1 MSPKG
6 RPEGEYAPKRVSA
19 EGSRVKA
26 LDVIRAEHRSLAAV
40 IHGLRHLVREVRE
53 HGARPD
59 FGLLDAMLRY
69 IDAFPERLHHP
80 KEDRYLFRR
89 LRERDPGSARI
100 LDELEAE
107 HATGAR
113 AIREL
118 EAALARCRAAGGAEF
133 PAFAARV
140 DAYVA
145 FHWEHMR
152 KEEVEVLPAAERH
165 LRPRRLTLVGPE
177 VLATS
182 FGLRL
187 GRARRGAGFRE
198 ANECSGCLRPPRV
211 PAALPQR

>member
-1 MSPKG
+1 M
-6 RPEGEYAPKRVSA
+6 R
-19 EGSRVKA
+19 A

-59 FGLLDAMLRY
+59 FGLLEAMLRY

-89 LRERDPGSARI
+89 LRERDPASARI

-107 HATGAR
+107 HAIGAR
-113 AIREL
+113 TIREL
-118 EAALARCRAAGGAEF
+118 EAALARCRSEGAAAF
-133 PAFAARV
+133 PVFAARV

-165 LRPRRLTLVGPE
+165 LLSEDWAEIDAAFGSHGDPLFGADAESELGTLVRRI
-177 VLATS
+177 VDLA
-182 FGLRL
+182 
-187 GRARRGAGFRE
+187 
-198 ANECSGCLRPPRV
+198 PPTIGV
-211 PAALPQR
+211 GPAAAGK

>member
-1 MSPKG
+1 M
-6 RPEGEYAPKRVSA
+6 R
-19 EGSRVKA
+19 A

-59 FGLLDAMLRY
+59 FGLLEAMLRY

-89 LRERDPGSARI
+89 LRERDPASARI
-100 LDELEAE
+100 LDALEAE

-118 EAALARCRAAGGAEF
+118 EAALARYRSEGAVGL
-133 PAFAARV
+133 PAFAALV
-140 DAYVA
+140 DAYAA

-152 KEEVEVLPAAERH
+152 KEELEVMPAAERH
-165 LRPRRLTLVGPE
+165 LLPEDWAEIDAAFGSHGDPLFGADAETEFGTLFRKIVDLAPPPIGVGP
-177 VLATS
+177 A
-182 FGLRL
+182 
-187 GRARRGAGFRE
+187 A
-198 ANECSGCLRPPRV
+198 SGK
-211 PAALPQR
+211 

>member
-1 MSPKG
+1 M
-6 RPEGEYAPKRVSA
+6 R
-19 EGSRVKA
+19 A

-59 FGLLDAMLRY
+59 FGLLEAMLRY

-89 LRERDPGSARI
+89 LRDRDPASARI

-107 HATGAR
+107 HAKGAR
-113 AIREL
+113 TIREL
-118 EAALARCRAAGGAEF
+118 EALLVRCRSEGDAGFA
-133 PAFAARV
+133 AFAARV

-165 LRPRRLTLVGPE
+165 LRPEDWAEIDVAFGSHGDPLFGADAETEFGTLFRRIVDLAPPPIGVGP
-177 VLATS
+177 APN
-182 FGLRL
+182 G
-187 GRARRGAGFRE
+187 
-198 ANECSGCLRPPRV
+198 P
-211 PAALPQR
+211 

>member
-1 MSPKG
+1 M
-6 RPEGEYAPKRVSA
+6 RAR
-19 EGSRVKA
+19 
-26 LDVIRAEHRSLAAV
+26 DVIRAEHRSLAAV
-40 IHGLRHLVREVRE
+40 IHGLRHHVRDIRE

-59 FGLLDAMLRY
+59 FGLLEAMLRY

-118 EAALARCRAAGGAEF
+118 EAALARYRSEGAAGL
-133 PAFAARV
+133 PAFAASV
-140 DAYVA
+140 DAYAA

-152 KEEVEVLPAAERH
+152 KEEVEVMPAAERH
-165 LRPRRLTLVGPE
+165 LLPEDWAEIDAAFGSHGDPLFGADAETEFGTLFRRIVDLAPPPIGVGP
-177 VLATS
+177 A
-182 FGLRL
+182 
-187 GRARRGAGFRE
+187 A
-198 ANECSGCLRPPRV
+198 SGK
-211 PAALPQR
+211 